1 MKKILFTAAL
11 AVTGFASQAQST
23 WTVDKS
29 HGNAGFI
36 ISYMTVSEML
46 GTFKSYDASITTTKD
61 DFTDATIEFNAEVK
75 SIDTDNEGRDKHLQ
89 SADFFDAEKYPT
101 LNFKST
107 SFKKIDDKNYS
118 VTGELTIHG
127 ITKTVTLN
135 ALYKGSVTNPRS
147 KKETVAFKVT
157 GKAKRSDFKI
167 APEMTDDLV
176 GDEFQI
182 FAYLAFSK
190 N

>member
-1 MKKILFTAAL
+1 MKKILFSITL
-11 AVTGFASQAQST
+11 AVAGFATQAQTT

-36 ISYMTVSEML
+36 ISYLTVSQML
-46 GTFKSYDASITTTKD
+46 GTFKSYDATIKTTHD
-61 DFTDATIEFNAEVK
+61 DFTEATIEFSAEVN

-89 SADFFDAEKYPT
+89 SADFFDAEKYPSLT
-101 LNFKST
+101 FKST
-107 SFKKIDDKNYS
+107 SFKKIDDKNYA

-127 ITKTVTLN
+127 VTKTVTLN
-135 ALYKGSVTNPRS
+135 ALYKGSVVNPHS
-147 KKETVAFKVT
+147 KKETVAFKVSGT
-157 GKAKRSDFKI
+157 AKRSDFKI

-190 N
+190 E